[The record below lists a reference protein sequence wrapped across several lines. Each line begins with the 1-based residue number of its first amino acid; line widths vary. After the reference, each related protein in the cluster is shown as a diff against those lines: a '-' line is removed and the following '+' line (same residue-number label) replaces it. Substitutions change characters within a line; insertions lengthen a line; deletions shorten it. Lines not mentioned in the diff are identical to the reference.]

1 VRSLIEMKKQNISLT
16 NAEWNLMECLWDASP
31 RTGREVTEYLKKHV
45 GWTRSTTLTM
55 LRRMTDKGLI
65 RCEDNEGIK
74 IYSPLIKREDAVIK
88 ETDNFL
94 NRVYKGSISLMM
106 STITK
111 KLDLTKAEIE
121 ELYAILR
128 EAEVKEGEK

>member
-111 KLDLTKAEIE
+111 KLDLTKEEIE